1 MKKLKNELN
10 GHVHSECCEHNA
22 EHIHSENCG
31 HIVESEHAHERKT
44 ECGHAY
50 ANVGRYEESMV
61 VETKATRKAEK
72 NMLVAFILNLV
83 FTIFEFVGGFLTG
96 SISLISDAVHD
107 LGDASSIGLAFA
119 LEKKSRKNPDTTYT
133 FGYMRYSVLG
143 SAITTLILLLGSGI
157 VIYNAVLRIINP
169 VEIDYTGMIIFAV
182 VGLVVN
188 FVAALVTRKGE
199 SLNQK
204 AVNLHMLEDVL
215 GWLVVLVGA
224 IIMKFTDISII
235 DPIMS
240 IGVALFVA
248 ISAIKNLKSVLD
260 VFLEKAPNDI
270 RVAELSEHL
279 KAIPGVLDIHH
290 IHVWTMNGANHYA
303 TLHVVTDGDYIKI
316 KDLVR
321 AELSEHGICHCTLE
335 LESPDEPCPF
345 YECLVEVKD
354 LPHGHHHHH
363 HH

>member
-1 MKKLKNELN
+1 MKNSKNEFN
-10 GHVHSECCEHNA
+10 EHVHTAECEHT
-22 EHIHSENCG
+22 H
-31 HIVESEHAHERKT
+31 T
-44 ECGHAY
+44 
-50 ANVGRYEESMV
+50 NVGKYEESKV

-72 NMLVAFILNLV
+72 NMLVAFILNLI
-83 FTIFEFVGGFLTG
+83 FTIFEFVGGILTG
-96 SISLISDAVHD
+96 SISLISDAIHD

-119 LEKKSRKNPDTTYT
+119 LEKKSRKNPDTKYT

-143 SAITTLILLLGSGI
+143 SAITTLILLLGSGV

-169 VEIDYTGMIIFAV
+169 IEIDYTGMIIFAV

-188 FVAALVTRKGE
+188 FIATLVTRKGE

-215 GWLVVLVGA
+215 GWLVVLIGA

-240 IGVALFVA
+240 ICVATFVFV
-248 ISAIKNLKSVLD
+248 SAIKNLKSVLD
-260 VFLEKAPNDI
+260 VFLEKAPENI
-270 RVAELSEHL
+270 KVAELSEHL
-279 KAIPGVLDIHH
+279 KEIPGVLDVHH
-290 IHVWTMNGANHYA
+290 IHAWTMNGANHYA
-303 TLHVVTDGDYIKI
+303 TLHVVTDGDYREI

-321 AELSEHGICHCTLE
+321 AELTEHGICHCTLE

-354 LPHGHHHHH
+354 IPHSHHHHH
-363 HH
+363 